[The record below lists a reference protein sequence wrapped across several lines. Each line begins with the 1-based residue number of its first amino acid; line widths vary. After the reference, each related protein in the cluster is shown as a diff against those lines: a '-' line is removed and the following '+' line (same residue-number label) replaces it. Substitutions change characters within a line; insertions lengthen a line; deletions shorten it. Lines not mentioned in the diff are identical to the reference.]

1 MTNAALPARQPAGT
15 LRDLVFISYSHSDK
29 VWLDRLLI
37 FLKPYTRQNLKIWAD
52 PYIKVGDKW
61 RRNISEAL
69 SQTYVAV
76 LLVSPE
82 FIDSEFIFQDELP
95 PLLTGADG
103 KVIILVAIPISAAD
117 YKASGLSEFQFAHPP
132 NEPLDKMRTPRRNA
146 ALVEIVKKIVAAA
159 QSITPYGA
167 SPPSPAPHRVSIAPV
182 AATGQVAVLHGVP
195 GQRPN
200 YLRRQE
206 YLDQLKE
213 KVLGRSDQAIGITGV
228 ASQGERVGLHGMGG
242 IGKMVLAIDLVND
255 DEVRRAF
262 LMGSSGS
269 LSARQSSPCGCKAS

>member
-117 YKASGLSEFQFAHPP
+117 YEAGGLSEFQFAHPP
-132 NEPLDKMRTPRRNA
+132 NEPLDKMRTPPAERRARRDRQEDRCSGTKHNA
-146 ALVEIVKKIVAAA
+146 LRGVSAV
-159 QSITPYGA
+159 PRP
-167 SPPSPAPHRVSIAPV
+167 PPSLHRTGRCDWSGRGAPRCSGTAAKFFCGGRNISI
-182 AATGQVAVLHGVP
+182 
-195 GQRPN
+195 
-200 YLRRQE
+200 
-206 YLDQLKE
+206 
-213 KVLGRSDQAIGITGV
+213 S
-228 ASQGERVGLHGMGG
+228 
-242 IGKMVLAIDLVND
+242 
-255 DEVRRAF
+255 
-262 LMGSSGS
+262 
-269 LSARQSSPCGCKAS
+269 

>member
-69 SQTYVAV
+69 SQTCVAV

-117 YKASGLSEFQFAHPP
+117 YEAGGLSEFQFAHPP

-167 SPPSPAPHRVSIAPV
+167 SPPSPAPHRVSIALV

-200 YLRRQE
+200 FFAAA
-206 YLDQLKE
+206 
-213 KVLGRSDQAIGITGV
+213 GISRSVEREGAWQVRSGNRDYWCGV
-228 ASQGERVGLHGMGG
+228 AGG
-242 IGKMVLAIDLVND
+242 AGWP
-255 DEVRRAF
+255 
-262 LMGSSGS
+262 
-269 LSARQSSPCGCKAS
+269 ARDGRHRQDGARH